1 MVCRSCGIDYGIV
14 DDSAKKTVEP
24 KPSEEE

>member
-14 DDSAKKTVEP
+14 DDSDKEEVKTP
-24 KPSEEE
+24 PSEEE